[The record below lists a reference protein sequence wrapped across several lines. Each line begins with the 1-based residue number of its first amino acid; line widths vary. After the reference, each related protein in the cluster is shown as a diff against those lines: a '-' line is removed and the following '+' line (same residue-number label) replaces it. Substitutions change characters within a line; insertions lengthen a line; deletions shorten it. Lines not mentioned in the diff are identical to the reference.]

1 MLVHCS
7 ISACLRSC
15 AAARSGTTISG
26 KARDRSAGKPPP
38 IFRAARGGAL
48 SGRLDV
54 GARFGG
60 DSAAT
65 SAFTICSTSNCEAA
79 AASGAK
85 PIVCGVRLVVSDLPA
100 AGCESADAACETKRF
115 FWLFRNCASPDL
127 PTRAAWPA
135 SLPAR
140 LAACAASRPPRASRR
155 RAPRCA
161 AARAAARSTRRRRR
175 GRPSRG
181 RPRTARS
188 ARRRRF
194 RVRAGA
200 S

>member
-79 AASGAK
+79 AASGAR
-85 PIVCGVRLVVSDLPA
+85 PIVLSVVVSDLPA
-100 AGCESADAACETKRF
+100 AGCKERTKRDHNS
-115 FWLFRNCASPDL
+115 LLCLGGGCASPRSA
-127 PTRAAWPA
+127 TRAAWPA

-181 RPRTARS
+181 RPRTACS
-188 ARRRRF
+188 ARRRRV

>member
-85 PIVCGVRLVVSDLPA
+85 PIVCALVVSDFCLPGVQREYSTNPRLTA
-100 AGCESADAACETKRF
+100 SDVLLAVYTQGSTGVLGRYWGAQIPFLLVPRMITVWAEHGIREHG
-115 FWLFRNCASPDL
+115 FRE
-127 PTRAAWPA
+127 
-135 SLPAR
+135 
-140 LAACAASRPPRASRR
+140 
-155 RAPRCA
+155 
-161 AARAAARSTRRRRR
+161 
-175 GRPSRG
+175 
-181 RPRTARS
+181 
-188 ARRRRF
+188 
-194 RVRAGA
+194 
-200 S
+200 

>member
-65 SAFTICSTSNCEAA
+65 SAFTICSTSNWEAA

-85 PIVCGVRLVVSDLPA
+85 PIVYCERGKPALVVSDLPA
-100 AGCESADAACETKRF
+100 AGCKERTKPGHITQCFVSVEAAP
-115 FWLFRNCASPDL
+115 LPDL
-127 PTRAAWPA
+127 
-135 SLPAR
+135 LPEQHG
-140 LAACAASRPPRASRR
+140 LLLFQP
-155 RAPRCA
+155 
-161 AARAAARSTRRRRR
+161 
-175 GRPSRG
+175 
-181 RPRTARS
+181 
-188 ARRRRF
+188 
-194 RVRAGA
+194 V
-200 S
+200 

>member
-7 ISACLRSC
+7 TSSCLRSC
-15 AAARSGTTISG
+15 AAARSGTTMSG

-48 SGRLDV
+48 SGRLGV

-85 PIVCGVRLVVSDLPA
+85 PIVWCSALSFRFRICCRGV
-100 AGCESADAACETKRF
+100 EETDEV
-115 FWLFRNCASPDL
+115 WQ
-127 PTRAAWPA
+127 
-135 SLPAR
+135 
-140 LAACAASRPPRASRR
+140 
-155 RAPRCA
+155 
-161 AARAAARSTRRRRR
+161 RRRRR
-175 GRPSRG
+175 SNFLLTYLLTCLQTSVSFISVEPAPVLELLPEQHGLLLFQP
-181 RPRTARS
+181 
-188 ARRRRF
+188 
-194 RVRAGA
+194 V
-200 S
+200 

>member
-65 SAFTICSTSNCEAA
+65 SAFTICSTSNCEYIGTRVAPYN
-79 AASGAK
+79 SGAL
-85 PIVCGVRLVVSDLPA
+85 CGQTFSNQPDIPQCTGSVVL
-100 AGCESADAACETKRF
+100 
-115 FWLFRNCASPDL
+115 N
-127 PTRAAWPA
+127 
-135 SLPAR
+135 
-140 LAACAASRPPRASRR
+140 
-155 RAPRCA
+155 
-161 AARAAARSTRRRRR
+161 
-175 GRPSRG
+175 
-181 RPRTARS
+181 
-188 ARRRRF
+188 
-194 RVRAGA
+194 
-200 S
+200 

>member
-79 AASGAK
+79 AASGAR
-85 PIVCGVRLVVSDLPA
+85 PIVLTALSFRICLPRGVKNGRSEIITLCFVSVEA
-100 AGCESADAACETKRF
+100 AP
-115 FWLFRNCASPDL
+115 LPDL
-127 PTRAAWPA
+127 
-135 SLPAR
+135 LPEQHG
-140 LAACAASRPPRASRR
+140 LLLFQP
-155 RAPRCA
+155 
-161 AARAAARSTRRRRR
+161 
-175 GRPSRG
+175 
-181 RPRTARS
+181 
-188 ARRRRF
+188 
-194 RVRAGA
+194 V
-200 S
+200 